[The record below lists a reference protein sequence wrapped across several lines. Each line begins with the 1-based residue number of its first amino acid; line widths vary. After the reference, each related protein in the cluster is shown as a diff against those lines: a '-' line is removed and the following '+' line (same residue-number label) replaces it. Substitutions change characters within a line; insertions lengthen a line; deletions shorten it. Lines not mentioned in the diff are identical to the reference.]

1 MPHCWKSLVA
11 GFSTDVLTTWLFGLV
26 TGDLRDEDEQT
37 KRQILKANAI
47 LLVIKQSFEAED
59 LLRTITKLYN
69 LLQKATGE

>member
-1 MPHCWKSLVA
+1 M
-11 GFSTDVLTTWLFGLV
+11 LTTWLFGLV

-37 KRQILKANAI
+37 KRQILKAIAI
-47 LLVIKQSFEAED
+47 LLVIKQSYEAED